1 MLIGCWG
8 RAPRPGRRAAVFGA
22 CLAFIVG
29 QTAMPF
35 GAHAATED
43 FDQLR
48 LQLNTLVGQRATFM
62 AQLATADGQ
71 VGSLLARDLLQASR
85 PLASVQ
91 SDLAAATLSRAAR
104 DPFALPAAQRAAD
117 RSAGPGLLLGAH
129 VPSVTPPPV
138 APARTSGRLAQAAW
152 RQAVL
157 AAPALALA
165 QPSLGT
171 GGATTPTRASLG
183 AAQGDPGVLLVPAS
197 SVGNV
202 VPIAPAT
209 TGGDPG
215 TGEAVGGSSRAHYQ
229 ALGPAQD
236 LQPARS
242 LQVGGRVVPLRGVAP
257 QSAAVAPSAP
267 ALPLPVDAA
276 PAVVRTDG
284 VLPAYARAT
293 ALLRGSLDS
302 VVSPASLTSQGL
314 DPKERLTSLAKLQA
328 SLGHYALSASPGTL
342 STVPASS
349 VSRFPSAQVSWTF
362 TASIPSSDGGPAAL
376 TGSGHANGTS
386 IHDLQLSASPPLT
399 TQSAAPGT
407 NVALS
412 LTADG
417 AGLLDATAAGS
428 DGTSVRLQ
436 VRVEGLGS
444 DPELQAALN
453 KEQLAQAQ
461 LSGVIPTGDALYTRL
476 LPEYQ
481 QRLQIYNAQLVQVMG
496 RNNAVEQAWWA
507 KSTTRRAYLVA
518 LDQWQ
523 ARAAAWDRH
532 LHGGGTSP
540 LAVPSPLAPSGLA
553 GSPTPGPSASP
564 SAGST
569 SSATPT
575 SAATAAISGGSATPI
590 PALPSALPT
599 VQATPQPAQTPSA
612 APGVSPTPP
621 GGLFGQAG
629 PGDLVVHP
637 GARVAAS
644 RELAPVPPT
653 PGQVP
658 LFGSPAQPS
667 PTPVPPTAS
676 PSLAMDT
683 ATATPTPALVP
694 SASPGAPAVASPGT
708 VVPSGSPTPAAIA
721 TPVDGPPLVPPGP
734 PPALV
739 PSPGLEPELEALPP
753 PVLPLPGWAN
763 APVAVSV
770 PPHLQ
775 SAMVVTLNAAGWAD
789 ISYDQ
794 LLADGAMDGVTGYI
808 PPLRGVITTQWGGST
823 PWQSFHPGL
832 DIATDQD
839 TPVVAAADGY
849 VIYAGLAVPGDP
861 TSSYGNCVMIQHN
874 AVISTLYGHMD
885 MGDHGLQVVVGQQ
898 VRQGQT
904 IGYEGATGWATG
916 PHVHFEMR
924 VNNTQ
929 FNPALLVSEQ
939 QILR

>member
-1 MLIGCWG
+1 MLIGSWG

-22 CLAFIVG
+22 CIAFIVG

-35 GAHAATED
+35 AAHASTED
-43 FDQLR
+43 FDLLR
-48 LQLNTLVGQRATFM
+48 LQLNSLVGARATFLE
-62 AQLATADGQ
+62 QLAAADGQ
-71 VGSLLARDLLQASR
+71 IGALLSRDLLQASR
-85 PLASVQ
+85 PLVSAQ
-91 SDLAAATLSRAAR
+91 SDLAAATVSRAAR
-104 DPFALPAAQRAAD
+104 DPFALPAAQRPAD
-117 RSAGPGLLLGAH
+117 RAAGPGLLLGAH
-129 VPSVTPPPV
+129 VPSTSPPPV
-138 APARTSGRLAQAAW
+138 APARTPDRLAQAAW

-157 AAPALALA
+157 AAPTLTLALPA
-165 QPSLGT
+165 QNVGGVSSLS
-171 GGATTPTRASLG
+171 RASLG
-183 AAQGDPGVLLVPAS
+183 AAPGQPGMLLVPAS
-197 SVGNV
+197 SLGSAA
-202 VPIAPAT
+202 PIAPAS
-209 TGGDPG
+209 
-215 TGEAVGGSSRAHYQ
+215 VGSDTAGPAQQAHYQ
-229 ALGPAQD
+229 ALGSAQD

-242 LQVGGRVVPLRGVAP
+242 LQIAGRVVPLRSVAP
-257 QSAAVAPSAP
+257 QSAAVAPPAP
-267 ALPLPVDAA
+267 TLPPPSDSVHAA
-276 PAVVRTDG
+276 ARTDG

-302 VVSPASLTSQGL
+302 VSSPVSLTSQGL
-314 DPKERLTSLAKLQA
+314 DPKERLTSLARLQA

-342 STVPASS
+342 STAPASS

-362 TASIPSSDGGPAAL
+362 TASTPSSGGGPAAL

-386 IHDLQLSASPPLT
+386 IHDLQLTASPPLA
-399 TQSAAPGT
+399 TQAAAAPGT
-407 NVALS
+407 SLALS
-412 LTADG
+412 LTPDG
-417 AGLLDATAAGS
+417 AGLLDATAVGS

-453 KEQLAQAQ
+453 KEQLALAQ

-507 KSTTRRAYLVA
+507 KSTARRAYLVA
-518 LDQWQ
+518 RDQWQ
-523 ARAAAWDRH
+523 ARAAAWERH
-532 LHGGGTSP
+532 LHGGTSP
-540 LAVPSPLAPSGLA
+540 LGVPSPIAPSSLA

-564 SAGST
+564 GIGSA
-569 SSATPT
+569 
-575 SAATAAISGGSATPI
+575 GSATPI
-590 PALPSALPT
+590 PALPSTVPT
-599 VQATPQPAQTPSA
+599 VQATPAPSA
-612 APGVSPTPP
+612 LPAASPTPP
-621 GGLFGQAG
+621 GGSGGLFGQAG
-629 PGDLVVHP
+629 PGDLVVRP

-644 RELAPVPPT
+644 ISLAPVPPT

-667 PTPVPPTAS
+667 PTQVPPTATDAATAS
-676 PSLAMDT
+676 PSLAVDT
-683 ATATPTPALVP
+683 ATATLTPAAVPSASAVIVP
-694 SASPGAPAVASPGT
+694 SASPGATAVASPGT
-708 VVPSGSPTPAAIA
+708 AAPTGSPAPTAIT
-721 TPVDGPPLVPPGP
+721 TPVDGLPLAPPGP

-770 PPHLQ
+770 APHLQ
-775 SAMVVTLNAAGWAD
+775 SAMVATLNAAGWAD

-929 FNPALLVSEQ
+929 FNPELLVSEQ

>member
-1 MLIGCWG
+1 
-8 RAPRPGRRAAVFGA
+8 
-22 CLAFIVG
+22 
-29 QTAMPF
+29 MPF
-35 GAHAATED
+35 AAHASTED
-43 FDQLR
+43 FDLLR
-48 LQLNTLVGQRATFM
+48 LQLNSLVGARATFLE
-62 AQLATADGQ
+62 QLAAADGQ
-71 VGSLLARDLLQASR
+71 VGALLSRDLLQASR
-85 PLASVQ
+85 PLVSAQ
-91 SDLAAATLSRAAR
+91 SDLAAATISRAAR
-104 DPFALPAAQRAAD
+104 DPFALPAAHRPTDRA
-117 RSAGPGLLLGAH
+117 AGPGLLLGAH
-129 VPSVTPPPV
+129 VPSTSPPPV
-138 APARTSGRLAQAAW
+138 APARSPDRLAQAAW
-152 RQAVL
+152 RHAVL
-157 AAPALALA
+157 AAPALTLA
-165 QPSLGT
+165 QPAQNL
-171 GGATTPTRASLG
+171 GGASSLSRASLG
-183 AAQGDPGVLLVPAS
+183 AAPGQPGVLLVPAS
-197 SVGNV
+197 SVGSAA
-202 VPIAPAT
+202 PSASAPA
-209 TGGDPG
+209 GGG
-215 TGEAVGGSSRAHYQ
+215 AAGSAQHAQYQ

-236 LQPARS
+236 LQPVRGIQIA
-242 LQVGGRVVPLRGVAP
+242 GRAVPLRSVAP
-257 QSAAVAPSAP
+257 QSAAPAPPAPMLPAPSDPVP
-267 ALPLPVDAA
+267 AAA
-276 PAVVRTDG
+276 RTDG

-302 VVSPASLTSQGL
+302 VASPASLASQGL
-314 DPKERLTSLAKLQA
+314 DPNERLTSLAKLQA

-362 TASIPSSDGGPAAL
+362 TASTPSGDGGPAAL

-386 IHDLQLSASPPLT
+386 IHDLQLAAAPPLA
-399 TQSAAPGT
+399 TQAAVAPGT

-412 LTADG
+412 LTPDG
-417 AGLLDATAAGS
+417 AGLLDATAAGA

-461 LSGVIPTGDALYTRL
+461 LSGVIPTGDALYARL

-507 KSTTRRAYLVA
+507 KSTARRAYLVA
-518 LDQWQ
+518 RDQWQ
-523 ARAAAWDRH
+523 ARAAAWERH

-540 LAVPSPLAPSGLA
+540 LGVPSPIAPSGLA
-553 GSPTPGPSASP
+553 SSPTPGPSAPP
-564 SAGST
+564 SA
-569 SSATPT
+569 
-575 SAATAAISGGSATPI
+575 GSATPI
-590 PALPSALPT
+590 PAPPSAVPT
-599 VQATPQPAQTPSA
+599 VHAAPQPAPAPSA
-612 APGVSPTPP
+612 PPAASPTPP
-621 GGLFGQAG
+621 GGSGGLFGQAG
-629 PGDLVVHP
+629 PGDLVVRP

-644 RELAPVPPT
+644 ISLAPVPPT

-667 PTPVPPTAS
+667 PTQVPPTATDAATAS
-676 PSLAMDT
+676 PSLAVDT
-683 ATATPTPALVP
+683 ATATLTPAAVPSASAVIVP
-694 SASPGAPAVASPGT
+694 SASPGAPAIASPGT
-708 VVPSGSPTPAAIA
+708 AVPTGSPAPVATA

-734 PPALV
+734 PPAFV

-770 PPHLQ
+770 APHLQ
-775 SAMVVTLNAAGWAD
+775 SAMVATLNAAGWAD

-929 FNPALLVSEQ
+929 FNPELLVSEQ

>member
-1 MLIGCWG
+1 MLIGSWG
-8 RAPRPGRRAAVFGA
+8 RAPRPSRRAAVFGA
-22 CLAFIVG
+22 CIAFIVG
-29 QTAMPF
+29 QATLPF
-35 GAHAATED
+35 AAHASTED
-43 FDQLR
+43 FDLLR
-48 LQLNTLVGQRATFM
+48 LQLNSLVGARATFLQ
-62 AQLATADGQ
+62 QLATADGQ
-71 VGSLLARDLLQASR
+71 VGALLSRDLLQASR
-85 PLASVQ
+85 PLVSAQ
-91 SDLAAATLSRAAR
+91 SDLAAATISRAAR
-104 DPFALPAAQRAAD
+104 DPFALPAAKRSAD
-117 RSAGPGLLLGAH
+117 RIAGPGLLLGAH
-129 VPSVTPPPV
+129 VPSTSPPPV
-138 APARTSGRLAQAAW
+138 APVRSPDRLAQAAW

-157 AAPALALA
+157 AAPALTLA
-165 QPSLGT
+165 QPAQNLGGVSSLS
-171 GGATTPTRASLG
+171 RASLG
-183 AAQGDPGVLLVPAS
+183 AAPGAASVLLVPAS
-197 SVGNV
+197 SVGSAA
-202 VPIAPAT
+202 PIAPAPAGGGA
-209 TGGDPG
+209 TGS
-215 TGEAVGGSSRAHYQ
+215 AQQAHYQ

-242 LQVGGRVVPLRGVAP
+242 LQVGGRVVPLLSVAP
-257 QSAAVAPSAP
+257 QSVA
-267 ALPLPVDAA
+267 AA
-276 PAVVRTDG
+276 PPAPTLPPPSDPVPAAARTDG

-302 VVSPASLTSQGL
+302 VAPPASLTSQGL

-362 TASIPSSDGGPAAL
+362 TASTPSSDGGPAAL

-412 LTADG
+412 LTPDG

-461 LSGVIPTGDALYTRL
+461 LSGVIPTGDALYARL

-496 RNNAVEQAWWA
+496 RNNVVEQAWWA
-507 KSTTRRAYLVA
+507 RSTARRAYLVA
-518 LDQWQ
+518 HDQWQ

-540 LAVPSPLAPSGLA
+540 LGVPSSIVPSGLA
-553 GSPTPGPSASP
+553 GSATPGPSASP
-564 SAGST
+564 GT
-569 SSATPT
+569 G
-575 SAATAAISGGSATPI
+575 TASSATPI

-599 VQATPQPAQTPSA
+599 VQATPQPSPAPSA
-612 APGVSPTPP
+612 PPAASPTPP
-621 GGLFGQAG
+621 GGSGGLFSQTGSS
-629 PGDLVVHP
+629 DLVVRP

-658 LFGSPAQPS
+658 LFGTQPQPS
-667 PTPVPPTAS
+667 PTPVPATAVAAATAP
-676 PSLAMDT
+676 PSLAVDT

-775 SAMVVTLNAAGWAD
+775 SAMVATLNAAGWAD

-823 PWQSFHPGL
+823 PWQNFHPGL